1 MDLLWWLNGGGAL
14 FDGWSPANNLLQ
26 GHAYVLIVPRNP
38 QEKPQRGLGL
48 FKLLK
53 IVSGILRGGKS
64 KSWRSERSTWPGLAT
79 WPWIIG

>member
-48 FKLLK
+48 FQIIKNCVRNLK
-53 IVSGILRGGKS
+53 RGQV
-64 KSWRSERSTWPGLAT
+64 EVLA
-79 WPWIIG
+79 I